1 MDKTVVAGF
10 CLAEDLDHLNTVDIL
25 YGRIIQRFRG
35 INRVLVK
42 VPAAEHHERIA
53 EHTDRN
59 GDKACQA
66 HSPVDGKDVDLND
79 HRHQK
84 VGRKLRHDMGQCRL
98 DAVDPLDQ
106 GVL

>member
-1 MDKTVVAGF
+1 MNKTVVAGF
-10 CLAEDLDHLNTVDIL
+10 CLPEDLDHLDTVDIFHS
-25 YGRIIQRFRG
+25 GIIERFRG
-35 INRVLVK
+35 INRMLVK
-42 VPAAEHHERIA
+42 VPAPEHHERIT

-66 HSPVDGKDVDLND
+66 HSPVNRKNIDLND
-79 HRHQK
+79 HRYQQIS
-84 VGRKLRHDMGQCRL
+84 RKLRHDMGQRRL